1 MNYLAHLFFSQ
12 NTSLSLTGNLMG
24 DFAKGV
30 DLNKLPIEIYK
41 GIENHRLVDKFTD
54 QHHLVRTLKT
64 PLSAER
70 KRFSFIISDV
80 VFDHFLA
87 IHWHK
92 FSDQNFDQFVQD
104 SYSKLLQAQHHMP
117 EQMQLVVQR
126 MASQDWLSS
135 YKSID
140 ITGKAIDSLSN
151 RIRFKNNLAGAIVE
165 VKANYHEYEDVFLKF
180 FPELQ
185 QHVIQTKIEMM

>member
-64 PLSAER
+64 PLSLER

-92 FSDQNFDQFVQD
+92 FSEQNFEQFVQD

-117 EQMQLVVQR
+117 EQMKIVVQR
-126 MASQDWLSS
+126 MASQNWLSS

-165 VKANYHEYEDVFLKF
+165 VKANYQEYEDVFLKF

-185 QHVIQTKIEMM
+185 QHVTQSKIEVM